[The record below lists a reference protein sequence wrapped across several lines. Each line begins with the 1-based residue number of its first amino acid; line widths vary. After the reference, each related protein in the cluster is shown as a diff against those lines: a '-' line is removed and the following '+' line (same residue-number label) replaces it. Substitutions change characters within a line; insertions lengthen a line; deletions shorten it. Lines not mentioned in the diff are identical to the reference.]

1 MGRISICMKTGFRII
16 ALLLVLAILS
26 KNSDAQ
32 NEPLTGKAQNGVLD
46 LRNIHLATTSV
57 SLNGEWRFYWKE
69 LKDSLDASATGG
81 SLVQFPS
88 LWNNTTIQNQP
99 IGSMGYGTY
108 ALKVYLPKMK
118 SRIALE
124 IPDVYSSYKM
134 FVNGSVIAQNG
145 EPAANAK
152 AATPFWTTQVVVLPP
167 NLDTMQIVLQV
178 ANFWHSKGGTY
189 KGIVIGDKTQLL
201 LKLRRNWALDLVLA
215 GCLFMGGLFFFG
227 LFVFSR
233 KDKAILFFSLFC
245 MLYSYR
251 LAGTDFYVLHAIFPE
266 LSWFL
271 SIRLEYL
278 TLVLSVSLFA
288 QYTRYLY
295 PKEASHLFLRG
306 IIWLCFFYATI
317 ILITPP
323 SFFTILLNPFLA
335 LMFVYIIYSFYV
347 YIQALRHKRS
357 GSLYALISSGVLL
370 VVALVINLQYFSLL
384 PVFKATVFAGYV
396 SFFFLQSLALSHRFS
411 ETLRLAAEEA
421 RQGLKAKSEFLSTMS
436 HEIRTPLNSV
446 IGMAHL
452 LKRSNPRAD
461 QQANMDV
468 LLFSA
473 KNLLS
478 IVNNILDYNKIEAG
492 KISFERIV
500 MDLPAI
506 CRNIIAGLQSLAD
519 EKRIQLLIDID
530 PRLTQRLMGDPTRMS
545 QVINN
550 LLHNALKFTREGSVK
565 LSVKQDQQDNMFATI
580 TITVEDTGIGI
591 AQDKQ
596 QLIFERF
603 TQADSST
610 SRSYGGT
617 GLGLSIS
624 KKILEMQ
631 GSALQLKSEIG
642 KGSSFYF
649 TQRYELSNEKNLE
662 PVIANSEPEEID
674 FILKDV
680 GILLVEDNP
689 MNVLVAQTFL
699 ERYGAVIDVANNG
712 EEALEKFNASAH
724 RLVLMDLDM
733 PVMDGYEA
741 TKQLRERG
749 ETIPVI
755 ALTASLPAE
764 VEKDVYSSGFNDII
778 VKPFDPDDLFRV
790 ILHHLKAIAA

>member
-1 MGRISICMKTGFRII
+1 MLTIGSLYCVAQDNAGF
-16 ALLLVLAILS
+16 
-26 KNSDAQ
+26 
-32 NEPLTGKAQNGVLD
+32 PPKARGGVLD
-46 LRNIHLATTSV
+46 LRNADLSKTSV
-57 SLNGEWRFYWKE
+57 ALNGEWQFYWKQ
-69 LKDSLDASATGG
+69 LIDSSHNPAGLPSM
-81 SLVQFPS
+81 VQYPS
-88 LWNNTTIQNQP
+88 LWGKTKINDET
-99 IGSMGYGTY
+99 IGSFGYGTY
-108 ALKVYLPKMK
+108 SLKVLLPKMK

-134 FVNGSVIAQNG
+134 YVNGSLFAQNG
-145 EPAANAK
+145 EPAATA
-152 AATPFWTTQVVVLPP
+152 ASATPFWTTQVVVLPP
-167 NLDTMQIVLQV
+167 NMDTMQVTMQV

-189 KGIVIGDKTQLL
+189 KEIIIGDKTQLL
-201 LKLRRNWALDLVLA
+201 LKLRRNWAFDLVLA

-266 LSWFL
+266 ISWFVTV
-271 SIRLEYL
+271 RLEYI

-288 QYTRYLY
+288 QYTRCLY
-295 PKEASHLFLRG
+295 PKEASDLFLRG
-306 IIWLCFFYATI
+306 IIWSSVAYALVVLVTA
-317 ILITPP
+317 PA
-323 SFFTILLNPFLA
+323 FFTRLLNPFLA
-335 LMFVYIIYSFYV
+335 VMFVYIGYSFYV

-370 VVALVINLQYFSLL
+370 IVALIINLQYFSVL
-384 PVFKATVFAGYV
+384 PMFKATVFAGYV

-452 LKRSNPRAD
+452 LKRSHPRAD

-492 KISFERIV
+492 KINFEHIS

-506 CRNIIAGLQSLAD
+506 CHNIVAGLQSLAD
-519 EKRIQLLIDID
+519 EKRIRLLVEIDEKIT
-530 PRLTQRLMGDPTRMS
+530 RKLIGDPTRTS

-550 LLHNALKFTREGSVK
+550 LLHNAIKFTKEGSVK
-565 LSVKQDQQDNMFATI
+565 LSVKVDQQTASTI
-580 TITVEDTGIGI
+580 TTTISVEDTGIGI
-591 AQDKQ
+591 PQDKQ

-631 GSALQLKSEIG
+631 GTSLQLKSEAG
-642 KGSSFYF
+642 KGSVFYF
-649 TQRYELSNEKNLE
+649 TQTFELSTEKNQE
-662 PVIANSEPEEID
+662 PVMTVNQQEEID
-674 FILKDV
+674 YILKDV

-699 ERYGAVIDVANNG
+699 ERYGAVINVATNG
-712 EEALEKFNASAH
+712 DEALQIFNASAH

-749 ETIPVI
+749 ETVPVI

-764 VEKDVYSSGFNDII
+764 VEKDVYNAGFNDIV

-790 ILHHLKAIAA
+790 ILHHLRAIAA